1 MPFKADR
8 RLYHN
13 ADKSKI
19 VEEDDPEASFLAIGE
34 GQEVPDAEAKR
45 LGLDKIETKQLKG
58 PPEDKGG
65 PASGGRAADEPADES
80 GAGARGTRRAP

>member
-13 ADKSKI
+13 ADKSKV
-19 VEEDDPEASFLAIGE
+19 VEEDDPEAAYLAIAE

-45 LGLDKIETKQLKG
+45 LGLDKVESKQVKG
-58 PPEDKGG
+58 PPEDKGATTSP
-65 PASGGRAADEPADES
+65 PA
-80 GAGARGTRRAP
+80 RRTT